1 MEVQMLI
8 FKSFQK
14 RMFLNYLFGSLVA
27 VFGVGSVFI
36 FQTLDLQHS
45 ENQYMLVILLLSL
58 LVMFSAELFIFTK
71 HLKPLKAI
79 YKNQKY
85 SSEDIKKAFQQ
96 ASRFPLLTVKR
107 IMLPHFLGLSLP
119 ASLLAIYFINTN
131 KLTFPLSYI
140 GYAWAGAFLVA
151 VMHALIEFYLTFQT
165 AAPLLIDLADKAKK
179 LHGVNLN
186 RENHF
191 YISLK
196 RKLLIGSLFLALFPV
211 LLFSLASQ
219 IRLSL
224 TTEPLTDYW
233 TWAGLLIA
241 IILVLAFL
249 GTVLLFKNIEQP
261 VTELQKGF
269 KDIED
274 GHLRHLTNPYSDEF
288 SELINGFNNMVTSI
302 QLKDRKNDQ
311 LIASF
316 FNVIAGTLDARD
328 PYTAGHSK
336 RVADYAVKIAERA
349 EWSRSKIDLLKKS
362 ALLHDIGKIGIR
374 DEVLL
379 KDGRLTEEQFAQIK
393 LHPVIGASILEG
405 VDLTEELLPILPG
418 VKYHHERYDGK
429 GYPDGL
435 AEGEIPEFGR
445 LIAVA
450 DAFDAMT
457 SDRPYRNGMS
467 TLQALSILQDGKGTQ
482 WDPVFVDFFIEIQ
495 EKTARMNV
503 GKASALR

>member
-1 MEVQMLI
+1 MLI
-8 FKSFQK
+8 YKSFQK
-14 RMFLNYLFGSLVA
+14 RMLYNYLFGSLIA

-36 FQTLDLQHS
+36 FQTLDLPRSQSH
-45 ENQYMLVILLLSL
+45 YMFLILLLSL
-58 LVMFSAELFIFTK
+58 LIMFSAEFFVFTK

-79 YKNQKY
+79 YKNQKF
-85 SSEDIKKAFQQ
+85 SSAEIEKAFQQ
-96 ASRFPLLTVKR
+96 GLHFPLLTVKR
-107 IMLPHFLGLSLP
+107 IMLPHFLGLAVP
-119 ASLLAIYFINTN
+119 ASLLAFYFISTQ

-151 VMHALIEFYLTFQT
+151 VMHALIEFYLTFHT
-165 AAPLLIDLADKAKK
+165 AAPLLTDLADKAQK
-179 LHGVNLN
+179 LHGVNLFK
-186 RENHF
+186 ENNF
-191 YISLK
+191 YISIK

-219 IRLSL
+219 VRLSL
-224 TTEPLTDYW
+224 TTEPLADYW
-233 TWAGLLIA
+233 TWAGLLIF

-269 KDIED
+269 KDIEE
-274 GHLRHLTNPYSDEF
+274 GHLHHLTNPYSDEF
-288 SELINGFNNMVTSI
+288 SQLINGFNNMVTSI
-302 QLKDRKNDQ
+302 QLKDQKNDQ

-336 RVADYAVKIAERA
+336 RVADYAVIIAERA
-349 EWSRSKIDLLKKS
+349 GWARNKIDLLKKS
-362 ALLHDIGKIGIR
+362 ALLHDIGKIGVR

-393 LHPVIGASILEG
+393 LHPVIGAAILEG

-435 AEGEIPEFGR
+435 QGDNIPEFGR

-450 DAFDAMT
+450 DAYDAMT

-467 TLQALSILQDGKGTQ
+467 SLKALSILQEGKGTQ
-482 WDPVFVDFFIEIQ
+482 WDPLFVDYFIEVQ
-495 EKTARMNV
+495 EKSARLNV
-503 GKASALR
+503 EKASALR